1 MQSSRYSIAVIL
13 LNFCWRRCPPSW
25 LSPAAPVT
33 PELDSTR
40 NSHPH
45 PHMRP
50 HLQGPVYSTPPPAGG
65 LHGAQQGQPPGKHL
79 LCFETCALQ
88 HRPQILPDDDF
99 IHDSAN
105 KPHSKE
111 DAGKR
116 GLRIRIRSRSC
127 SVWWESSLP
136 CTQPLLHLSGMATP
150 WYKETAVPAFLYK
163 GPSTFAA
170 L

>member
-1 MQSSRYSIAVIL
+1 MQSSRYSIAAIL

-25 LSPAAPVT
+25 LRPAAPVT
-33 PELDSTR
+33 PEQDSTR
-40 NSHPH
+40 NPHPH

-116 GLRIRIRSRSC
+116 GFRIRIRSRSR
-127 SVWWESSLP
+127 SRLVGIKPSL
-136 CTQPLLHLSGMATP
+136 H
-150 WYKETAVPAFLYK
+150 TA
-163 GPSTFAA
+163 SAA
-170 L
+170 SLRHGYAMV